1 MQPRFDKLSYRNN
14 TADTIKISR
23 RATEGCS
30 QGWIYSGDTP
40 AKSSD
45 LAVAPKPAADRYAGI
60 VSGNGA
66 LTSGLSKHFLF
77 ES

>member
-30 QGWIYSGDTP
+30 QGWIHSGGTP

-45 LAVAPKPAADRYAGI
+45 LAVAPKPAAERYPRT
-60 VSGNGA
+60 VSGNGP
-66 LTSGLSKHFLF
+66 LTSGLSKHSPF